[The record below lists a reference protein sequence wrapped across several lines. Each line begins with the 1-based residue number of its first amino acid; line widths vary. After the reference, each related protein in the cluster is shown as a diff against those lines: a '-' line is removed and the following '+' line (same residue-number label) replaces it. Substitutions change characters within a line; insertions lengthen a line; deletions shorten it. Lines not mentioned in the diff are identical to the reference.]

1 MVIAAVSVAPLGT
14 GEPGVSR
21 FVAEAIKVLDKYPDL
36 EYRLEPMFTT
46 IQGDLRRIF
55 EAVAAM
61 HEAVA
66 TMGAVRISTVIK
78 IDDRRDENVPM
89 AEKVR
94 AVERL
99 LEANA

>member
-1 MVIAAVSVAPLGT
+1 MAIAAVSVAPLGT

-36 EYRLEPMFTT
+36 EYRIEPMFTT

>member
-1 MVIAAVSVAPLGT
+1 MAIAAVSVAPLGT
-14 GEPGVSR
+14 GEPGVSQ

>member
-1 MVIAAVSVAPLGT
+1 MAIAAVSVAPLGT
-14 GEPGVSR
+14 GEPGVSP

>member
-1 MVIAAVSVAPLGT
+1 MAIAAVSVAPLGT